1 MYDVE
6 INSYVKISDKLLLKV
21 RTKVRE
27 IFIIR
32 KVKVQITMRC
42 SGSEPKAQLLNNG
55 MSRDVLHVSRLCR
68 TRCYGVIC
76 VVRITVSNYCSKVR
90 QQVASLSQ
98 RRPPPPLP
106 PPSTPSSLSRMGRYC
121 SGKEG
126 GNLREVFIHFKSF
139 PVATQFAL
147 DKLSKP
153 RGDKAQLRP

>member
-21 RTKVRE
+21 RIKVRE

-90 QQVASLSQ
+90 QQVVSLSQ
-98 RRPPPPLP
+98 RRPPAPPPPP
-106 PPSTPSSLSRMGRYC
+106 PPSPVWDDTVRERKGATFEKC
-121 SGKEG
+121 SYILNHSPLRR
-126 GNLREVFIHFKSF
+126 NLR
-139 PVATQFAL
+139 L